1 MMTASNLLHS
11 SGHRSVG
18 FVALGLIL
26 LTSGCSTSS
35 ENREDN
41 FDRSE
46 LFTDIIS
53 QTDLDALSDVSGLEG
68 SATYTGVAAA
78 NFGAFSGTSDATITA
93 DFDTNAISGSMTSWT
108 DTDPDY
114 ELRGQV
120 LLSNGTISD
129 DGSFA
134 SVMAG
139 NIERRNLGSGGVI
152 VDDVFVLDDAVDLI
166 VFGGAAEGQIY
177 DSIDGAAAS
186 NLIGEFNGLIVGGG
200 DVIGG
205 FVATE

>member
-1 MMTASNLLHS
+1 MMTVSNLPHS

-26 LTSGCSTSS
+26 LTSGCGTPS

-41 FDRSE
+41 FERSE
-46 LFTDIIS
+46 LFADLIS
-53 QTDLDALSDVSGLEG
+53 QTDLGAPAEVSGLDG
-68 SATYTGVAAA
+68 LATYTGVAAA
-78 NFGAFSGTSDATITA
+78 DFGAFKGTSDATINA

-108 DTDPDY
+108 DTDLDY

-134 SVMAG
+134 SIMAG
-139 NIERRNLGSGGVI
+139 NIERRNLDGG
-152 VDDVFVLDDAVDLI
+152 DDFIGLSTAVDLI
-166 VFGGAAEGQIY
+166 AFVGVAEGQIY

-186 NLIGEFNGLIVGGG
+186 NLIGEFNGSIVGGG